1 MQIIYGAYTSD
12 RDLILHHSHR
22 INFLTGE
29 ENKEMLNAH
38 NTGVMIVGEPFR
50 HTDGLYDFGSA
61 DFTKS
66 VMEILPTMSKYRLTP
81 PPKEV
86 YSLHKKVVGTYLICI
101 KLNAKVAARQ
111 IFEKTYANWLEDVA
125 SRKSKILDDHRDMP
139 A

>member
-1 MQIIYGAYTSD
+1 MLDFGAGREFDNEFLDHYMQIIYGAYKSD
-12 RDLILHHSHR
+12 KDLILHHSHR

-50 HTDGLYDFGSA
+50 HTDGLYNFGSA

-101 KLNAKVAARQ
+101 KLKAQVPAR
-111 IFEKTYANWLEDVA
+111 
-125 SRKSKILDDHRDMP
+125 
-139 A
+139 